1 MGEERAMKLKS
12 MLFTGA
18 LLAVATVAFAQVRTI
33 PQIQQIQ
40 KIQPTNTA
48 QPPSLELQTEEAV
61 LRREMAQLKRD
72 NERLTAENA
81 ALKAQV
87 QGYTVLGGS
96 LVHAYCSSDTVSM
109 NTAGGSADCAASGYA
124 CDKVSGLCKTRCETG
139 ADCGGAGANCDVRSG
154 RCIFGMP
161 PDTADCPR

>member
-1 MGEERAMKLKS
+1 MNLKS
-12 MLFTGA
+12 ILFTGV
-18 LLAVATVAFAQVRTI
+18 LLAAATVAMAQVRTV

-40 KIQPTNTA
+40 KIQPTPTA
-48 QPPSLELQTEEAV
+48 QGPGLELQTEEAV
-61 LRREMAQLKRD
+61 MRREIAQLKRE
-72 NERLTAENA
+72 NERLAAENA
-81 ALKAQV
+81 TLKAQV
-87 QGYTVLGGS
+87 QGYSVLGGS

-124 CDKVSGLCKTRCETG
+124 CDKVSGLCKTRCETS
-139 ADCGGAGANCDVRSG
+139 ADCGGSGSNCDVRSG